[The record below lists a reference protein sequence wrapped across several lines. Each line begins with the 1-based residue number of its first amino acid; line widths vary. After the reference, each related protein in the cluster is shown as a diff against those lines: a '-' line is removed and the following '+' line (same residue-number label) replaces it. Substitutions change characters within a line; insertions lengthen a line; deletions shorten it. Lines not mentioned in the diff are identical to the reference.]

1 MKWSFGVLFF
11 FSALWGAKCWAQ
23 EEEREVVESQEVT
36 GGEGGRQKGEIGE
49 GMKGR
54 SGDMEEETLWTS
66 GLVNLVEK
74 DMLTE
79 VQEERKSDVLAR
91 RYNPLSC
98 IIVSS

>member
-1 MKWSFGVLFF
+1 M
-11 FSALWGAKCWAQ
+11 
-23 EEEREVVESQEVT
+23 T

-79 VQEERKSDVLAR
+79 VQEEKKRDVLPR
-91 RYNPLSC
+91 RYNP
-98 IIVSS
+98 IVSVSHPTRMRKPRRGIPLLSSQRQARQGSL

>member
-1 MKWSFGVLFF
+1 M
-11 FSALWGAKCWAQ
+11 
-23 EEEREVVESQEVT
+23 T

-79 VQEERKSDVLAR
+79 VQEEKKRDVLPR
-91 RYNPLSC
+91 RYNP
-98 IIVSS
+98 IVMFHTQRACAKPGGEFLC